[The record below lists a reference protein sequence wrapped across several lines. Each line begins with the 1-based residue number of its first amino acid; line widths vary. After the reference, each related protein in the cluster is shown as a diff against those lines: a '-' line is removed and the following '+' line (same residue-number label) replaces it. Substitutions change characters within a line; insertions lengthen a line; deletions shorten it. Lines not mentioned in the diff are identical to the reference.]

1 MNSQPEE
8 LHRQFSEAY
17 NAGDLL
23 RLLALYEP
31 EARLAL
37 QSGELRI
44 GHDAIRG
51 ALQRFLGMR
60 GTFKLE
66 TVSVVEA
73 GEIALLRGNWRLN
86 GTGPDG
92 SPVEMQGNSAEVAR
106 RQRDGRWLFVI
117 DQP

>member
-8 LHRQFSEAY
+8 LHRQFIEAY

-23 RLLALYEP
+23 ALLALYEP

-51 ALQRFLGMR
+51 VLQWFLGMR